1 MSNTI
6 VDDKGRIIIPEDLRK
21 KLRIRKGSKVKINV
35 KYNNEVVITSVVD
48 SKKFIEKMEGFIKEG
63 SKIEKMDPLKLKEIW
78 TV

>member
-1 MSNTI
+1 MSSTI

-35 KYNNEVVITSVVD
+35 KYNEVVITSAVD

-78 TV
+78 MV

>member
-35 KYNNEVVITSVVD
+35 KYNEVVITSVVD

-78 TV
+78 MV